1 MQTWEHYSSI
11 RNVDGPHTGP
21 PAVHEKPLSP
31 EDEAK
36 NKEAAAKISHVL
48 PWMVN
53 VVHQSLPYIA
63 DRDIIKKTLEECK
76 GNIDAAVSSLLD
88 AEDRASVSS
97 QNGSSSTERDA
108 DSENDELDGPNKKQ
122 DRRMSRATRALRK
135 EKALGTAPEMGNTIS
150 ETETGSESQ
159 TAAPRIKLAVRT
171 RRKLM
176 PKSRLKPRKEDE
188 EGWVIVASDNED
200 DGDFD
205 SSGDEVDDD
214 AVSDFSGTS
223 RSQSTGVETLAPKN
237 NIKLVVKPK
246 PEDPDKAAPKRVTAR
261 EKAEQK
267 KAAQKAA
274 RKESRRVAAQV
285 TRTVE
290 TKVDISTPSPPGDLG
305 MGIRT
310 LYI

>member
-11 RNVDGPHTGP
+11 RNVGGPHTGP
-21 PAVHEKPLSP
+21 PAVQEKPLSA
-31 EDEAK
+31 EEEAK

-63 DRDIIKKTLEECK
+63 DREIIKKTLEECK

-135 EKALGTAPEMGNTIS
+135 EKAPGTAPEIGITIS
-150 ETETGSESQ
+150 ETETGAESQ
-159 TAAPRIKLAVRT
+159 TAAPRIKLAVRP
-171 RRKLM
+171 RRKLI
-176 PKSRLKPRKEDE
+176 PTSRLKPRKEDE

-200 DGDFD
+200 DGDGDFD
-205 SSGDEVDDD
+205 ASGDES
-214 AVSDFSGTS
+214 VSDFSGTS

-237 NIKLVVKPK
+237 NIKLVVKAK
-246 PEDPDKAAPKRVTAR
+246 PEEAEKAAPPKRATAR

-274 RKESRRVAAQV
+274 RKESRRVAAQA
-285 TRTVE
+285 TRTVN
-290 TKVDISTPSPPGDLG
+290 TATATPSPSGDLG